1 MATPVWS
8 HLTFPTRA
16 VVAVGLRFVGDMTMP
31 LACLAYFN
39 FNTAC
44 RREAKTYVEPPYQM
58 VNGMHLTSL
67 YGQIG

>member
-8 HLTFPTRA
+8 HLTFPIGA
-16 VVAVGLRFVGDMTMP
+16 VVAVDGGFVGDMTMP
-31 LACLAYFN
+31 LACLAYSIS
-39 FNTAC
+39 TAC
-44 RREAKTYVEPPYQM
+44 RREAKIYVEPPYRM